1 MRPERHF
8 SRDGHHWTQDGG
20 LQEGLPTIGV
30 IRPASNRVSHKVH
43 DVVIIG
49 AGYAGLTA
57 ARDLTVAGLDVL
69 LLEARDRIGG
79 RTWSSDIEG
88 YPYELGGTWVHWNQ
102 PFVWRELAKYGM
114 TKDLE
119 KSTPVSAV
127 RKFVNVDGKFGREVI
142 PFPHNPHHNPIT
154 AKYDKMSFAD
164 RLGQIEAHTS
174 PLELEILEIFLS
186 VTSGGTMEES
196 SFFEMIRWWALS
208 NYDMSQ
214 FNEMCL
220 TFKLKDGQSAL
231 ARRIFE
237 EAKTTGRLTYQF
249 DAPITSIED
258 QKSHVLV
265 STRLGHQYRAKRA
278 VSTIPLN
285 VLKDVNFKPPLAPG
299 KQGASELGHGNHC
312 TKVHVE
318 VVNPA
323 LRSFAGWQKGAL
335 GMSFGDGTT
344 PAGNTHVVAFGCSY
358 PDLQLQPTAANG
370 QSALEA
376 MRAFAPTHFKEIRR
390 LVFHDWNHDEFA
402 QGTWEFLR
410 PGMATMYLDVL
421 RRRQGNILF
430 ASADWAMGWRGFID
444 GAIEEGMRVAME
456 LTNELSGISG
466 RASVSQ
472 TKL

>member
-1 MRPERHF
+1 MRPERHS
-8 SRDGHHWTQDGG
+8 SRDGHHWTRDGG

-30 IRPASNRVSHKVH
+30 IRPASNWVSDKVH

-88 YPYELGGTWVHWNQ
+88 YPYELGGTWAT
-102 PFVWRELAKYGM
+102 L
-114 TKDLE
+114 LE
-119 KSTPVSAV
+119 SAV

-164 RLGQIEAHTS
+164 RLGQIEAHTT

-208 NYDMSQ
+208 NYDTSQ
-214 FNEMCL
+214 FIEMCL

-249 DAPITSIED
+249 DAPIASIED

-265 STRLGHQYRAKRA
+265 STRLGNQYRAGRA

-285 VLKDVNFKPPLAPG
+285 VLKDVNFKPPLPPG
-299 KQGASELGHGNHC
+299 KQGASELGHGNRC

-358 PDLQLQPTAANG
+358 PDLQLEPTAANG
-370 QSALEA
+370 QRALEA
-376 MRAFAPTHFKEIRR
+376 MRAFAPTYFKEIRR
-390 LVFHDWNHDEFA
+390 LVFHDWNNDEFA

-410 PGMATMYLDVL
+410 PGMATMYLDDL

-444 GAIEEGMRVAME
+444 GAVEEGMRVAME
-456 LTNELSGISG
+456 LTNELRGING
-466 RASVSQ
+466 GASVSQ